1 MQANRGGKCHEHYSP
16 PHTYHSQIENPDY
29 KNCNHKGPF
38 RVVSRQLVQSYLE
51 SVPSS
56 ELGTGLPFQA
66 TENFADA
73 VFLISGKRQPQLAS
87 QPL

>member
-1 MQANRGGKCHEHYSP
+1 MNTTAP

-38 RVVSRQLVQSYLE
+38 RVVSRQLEKTYLE

-56 ELGTGLPFQA
+56 VVGQNLPFP
-66 TENFADA
+66 E
-73 VFLISGKRQPQLAS
+73 R
-87 QPL
+87 